1 MNTLNIQI
9 PKFVSV
15 SDLQRNYPKLLRQ
28 LHSSRQPLLVL
39 KKNEL
44 EAVILL
50 PEIYQLLVEK
60 IRQYEEQAAFLAIKF
75 YEKEKKAGKLK
86 KMKKVEELFSE

>member
-15 SDLQRNYPKLLRQ
+15 SDLQRNYPKLLKQ

-60 IRQYEEQAAFLAIKF
+60 IRQYEEQAAFLAIKV

>member
-1 MNTLNIQI
+1 MNNLNIQI

-28 LHSSRQPLLVL
+28 LHSSHQPLLVL

-60 IRQYEEQAAFLAIKF
+60 IRQYEEQAAFSAIKV

>member
-1 MNTLNIQI
+1 
-9 PKFVSV
+9 VSV
-15 SDLQRNYPKLLRQ
+15 SDLQRNYPSLLKQ

-50 PEIYQLLVEK
+50 PEIYESLVEK
-60 IRQYEEQAAFLAIKF
+60 IKQYEEQEALSVVEVYK
-75 YEKEKKAGKLK
+75 KEKKAGNLR
-86 KMKKVEELFSE
+86 KMRRIEELFAE